1 MPTLFIHGIGNHDWA
16 HFIDTFQH
24 VRDRL
29 RSGLADQRESAPS
42 EAAFYPVY
50 WGDWGP
56 YGWYRGLSLPPGTGV
71 APGDQGDTVLRAAG
85 VLAKSADGVAASSF
99 DAGLDAL
106 TTVLSAPGPL
116 GEVLDDLGISEAAL
130 LHAAAQTRGQPQRA
144 AATVTRLL
152 VRERLHPNQRGS
164 ALSDRAESR
173 EALRALLTL
182 ILDPPQPMPK
192 ALPSAVTYPFWATV
206 TALARHLRGS
216 IMQVATSFVGDVM
229 LYLSRG
235 AELRQ
240 IVHVAAKQA
249 YTSHPEEPLVLIA
262 HSLGGVLAYDY
273 LSDPTFSDRPPVDL
287 LVTVGSQVAL
297 FAEYGILQDPRIR
310 PGIGAPLRPTRPAAG
325 LRGSWL
331 NIYDPDDF
339 LSFPVS
345 ELFLE
350 AAGDSCCPSGK
361 PFPASHGAYWDNDQ
375 VYAAIVGMFPVW
387 GDQRL
392 EIGD

>member
-16 HFIDTFQH
+16 QFIDTFH
-24 VRDRL
+24 NVRDRL
-29 RSGLADQRESAPS
+29 RSGLADQRESSPS

-56 YGWYRGLSLPPGTGV
+56 YGWYRGLSLPPGTVV
-71 APGDQGDTVLRAAG
+71 APGDQGDMVLRAAG
-85 VLAKSADGVAASSF
+85 VFAKSAGPMAAASF

-152 VRERLHPNQRGS
+152 VRERLHPGQRASTLS
-164 ALSDRAESR
+164 ARAESR
-173 EALRALLTL
+173 DALRALLTL

-216 IMQVATSFVGDVM
+216 IMQAATSFVGDVM

-240 IVHVAAKQA
+240 VLHVAVKQA
-249 YTSHPEEPLVLIA
+249 YASHPEEPLVLIA

-273 LSDPTFSDRPPVDL
+273 LSDPSFGERPPVDL
-287 LVTVGSQVAL
+287 MVTVGSQVGL

-310 PGIGAPLRPTRPAAG
+310 PGAGAPPRPIHPPAC

-339 LSFPVS
+339 LSFPVR

-361 PFPASHGAYWDNDQ
+361 PFPASHSAYWDNDQ
-375 VYAAIVGMFPVW
+375 VYATIVETFPTW
-387 GDQRL
+387 RD
-392 EIGD
+392 